1 MSFQKFEWSDE
12 LSIGVEKMDQQHQNL
27 VRKINK
33 LIEDIN
39 HDSPDVL
46 KDFQEM
52 AKFVIEHFEDEEKY
66 MESIEFPNLE
76 IHKNIHKQLLER
88 VGEFGQAIESGNLD
102 KGQLINFLKMW
113 LKSHIMGIDMKY
125 GEHAKKV
132 AA

>member
-1 MSFQKFEWSDE
+1 MNHPKFEWSDE
-12 LSIGVEKMDQQHQNL
+12 LSVGVDMMDKQHQNL
-27 VRKINK
+27 IDKINI

-39 HDSPDVL
+39 NDSPDIL
-46 KDFQEM
+46 KDFS
-52 AKFVIEHFEDEEKY
+52 ALGGFVVEHFNDEEKY

-76 IHKNIHKQLLER
+76 IHKNIHKQLLEK
-88 VGEFGQAIESGNLD
+88 VGEFGQMIESGNLD
-102 KGQLINFLKMW
+102 KGQLVNFLKMW

>member
-1 MSFQKFEWSDE
+1 MDFQKFEWSEE
-12 LSIGVEKMDQQHQNL
+12 LSIGVDQMDQQHKNL
-27 VRKINK
+27 VNKINL

-39 HDSPDVL
+39 CDSPNIL
-46 KDFQEM
+46 KDFQELGR
-52 AKFVIEHFEDEEKY
+52 FVVEHFNDEEIY

-76 IHKNIHKQLLER
+76 IHKNIHKQLLEK
-88 VGEFGQAIESGNLD
+88 VGEYGQSIESGNLD

-125 GEHAKKV
+125 GEHAKKI

>member
-27 VRKINK
+27 VKKINL

-39 HDSPDVL
+39 HDSPEVL

-52 AKFVIEHFEDEEKY
+52 AKFVIEHFDDEEKY

-76 IHKNIHKQLLER
+76 IHRNIHKQLLEK